1 MKRYGF
7 TERSQFVPDHSQ
19 RLHGVRFPVEPLVT
33 VYGTIELLDF
43 SISRQLHNS
52 YIYLA
57 ASSTPRSR
65 NTFASSI
72 HSDCDE
78 VPLVCVHPLLVM

>member
-7 TERSQFVPDHSQ
+7 TERSQFVPDDSQ

-33 VYGTIELLDF
+33 VYGTMELLDF

-57 ASSTPRSR
+57 GSSTPRSR
-65 NTFASSI
+65 NTFASRR
-72 HSDCDE
+72 SDCDE